1 MRQPSSTAAAAAV
14 VTRQFA
20 VRQSPLD
27 TSSAVTA
34 TMIRKTLQHV
44 SNIVDDVV
52 ERVVP
57 AGRIASLGNALSVT
71 APV

>member
-1 MRQPSSTAAAAAV
+1 V
-14 VTRQFA
+14 
-20 VRQSPLD
+20 
-27 TSSAVTA
+27 
-34 TMIRKTLQHV
+34 IRKTLQHV

-57 AGRIASLGNALSVT
+57 AGGIASLGNALSVT